1 MSFYREQLESHLK
14 LLDVNANLVID
25 VGGAQKPVKGRTK
38 SWNVDNYVILDV
50 PEFNLDEPFRIPDLI
65 AVCAN
70 NAQADVVFCLEVF
83 EYLIVPTMA
92 MKNIANLLKPG
103 GKAYVTFP
111 FVYPLHNEVPLDSL
125 RYTKSGIVRL
135 ANYAGLHIERITDRK
150 TKTGSLVKYYSEDG
164 MRAAR
169 GENHNVTGFIA
180 VFKK

>member
-1 MSFYREQLESHLK
+1 MSFYREQLESYLK

-38 SWNVDNYVILDV
+38 SWNVDNYVVLDV
-50 PEFNLDEPFRIPDLI
+50 PEFNLDEPFTYN
-65 AVCAN
+65 V
-70 NAQADVVFCLEVF
+70 QADVVFCLEVF

-135 ANYAGLHIERITDRK
+135 ANYAGLQIERITDRK
-150 TKTGSLVKYYSEDG
+150 AKTNSLTKYYAEDG
-164 MRAAR
+164 MRAAK
-169 GENHNVTGFIA
+169 GYNHAVTGFIA